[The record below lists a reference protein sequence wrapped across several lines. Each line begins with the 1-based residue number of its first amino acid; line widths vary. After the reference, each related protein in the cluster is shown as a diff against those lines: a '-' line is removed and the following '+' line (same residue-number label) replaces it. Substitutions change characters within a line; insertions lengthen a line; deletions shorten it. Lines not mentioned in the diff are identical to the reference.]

1 MRERNDSREE
11 RLSRL
16 LSYVLRHKPEEF
28 GIELEEN
35 GWVSMIELVK
45 AVSLRQSSWRDLTVE
60 DVLEAIDACDRPRF
74 EVSDNERV
82 RARYGH
88 SIQLDLGYEPADPPE
103 FLYHGG
109 RGDRIEEIMAEGLK
123 PVSRSYVHLSTDLDT
138 ATEVGRRRDYEP
150 AILRIKAKEAAAAG
164 HEFYKATDEVYLT
177 RDVPPD
183 FIEEA

>member
-1 MRERNDSREE
+1 MRDRNDSQEE

-28 GIELEEN
+28 DVVLDEN
-35 GWVSMIELVK
+35 GWAPLIELVK

-60 DVLEAIDACDRPRF
+60 DLLEAIDACDRPRF
-74 EVSDNERV
+74 EVSEDDRV

-88 SIQLDLGYEPADPPE
+88 SIQVDLGYEPADPPE
-103 FLYHGG
+103 SLYHGG
-109 RGDRIEEIMAEGLK
+109 RSDRIEEIMAEGLK
-123 PVSRSYVHLSTDLDT
+123 PVSRSYVHLSADLST

-150 AILRIKAKEAAAAG
+150 AILRIRAKEAAAAG